1 MPDIRLGCTNIS
13 SGEEIADYT
22 LPTMLQ
28 HIMNFI
34 FVRMGDIEVNSDQ
47 EESDDDE
54 PKELTEEDLR
64 ELSRIDILSS
74 NA

>member
-1 MPDIRLGCTNIS
+1 MPDVRFGCTNIS

-22 LPTMLQ
+22 LPTMLKD
-28 HIMNFI
+28 IMNFI
-34 FVRMGDIEVNSDQ
+34 FVKMGDIEVNSDQ

-54 PKELTEEDLR
+54 LKELTEEDLR